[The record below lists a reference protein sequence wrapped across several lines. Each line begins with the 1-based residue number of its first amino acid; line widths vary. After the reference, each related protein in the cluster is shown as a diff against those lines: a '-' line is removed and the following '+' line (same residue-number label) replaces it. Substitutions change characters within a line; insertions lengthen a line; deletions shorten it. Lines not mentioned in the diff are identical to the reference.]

1 MMKQGMR
8 LVALA
13 LLGVVA
19 MVMNATAADIDLAGK
34 STIESILKRGEL
46 RCGIDSGYMPFEMTD
61 KNGKFIGFEIDLARE
76 LAKSMGVKYV
86 PVNMAFD
93 GIIPALLTDKI
104 DIITAGMTVT
114 QERNLKINFVEPFI
128 VIGQT
133 PMINSKHQGKVKS
146 YRDLNDPAFTI
157 VSKLGTTGEMA
168 AKRYLPKANYKS
180 FETETDAALEV
191 LNGKADAM
199 IYDLPFTSIF
209 TAEQGG
215 DKLFLIKE
223 PFTFEPLAW
232 GIRKGDPD
240 FINYL
245 NNFMHQIK
253 NDGRYQKLY
262 HKWFESTEWRKN
274 MQ

>member
-1 MMKQGMR
+1 MKYAI
-8 LVALA
+8 VALISV
-13 LLGVVA
+13 LA
-19 MVMNATAADIDLAGK
+19 MVASAVAADIDLASK

-61 KNGKFIGFEIDLARE
+61 KSGKFVGFEIDLGRE
-76 LAKSMGVKYV
+76 LAKAMGVKYV

-114 QERNLKINFVEPFI
+114 QERNLKVNFVEPFI

-133 PMINSKHQGKVKS
+133 AMVSTKNRGKVES
-146 YRDLNDPAFTI
+146 YRDLNNPMYTV

-215 DKLFLIKE
+215 EKLFLLKK

-240 FINYL
+240 FINFL

-253 NDGRYQKLY
+253 NDGRYEKLY

-274 MQ
+274 IQ

>member
-1 MMKQGMR
+1 MKQRMK
-8 LVALA
+8 VVTLA
-13 LLGVVA
+13 LLSVVA
-19 MVMNATAADIDLAGK
+19 MVMTATAADIDLAGK

-61 KNGKFIGFEIDLARE
+61 KNGKFVGFEIDIARE
-76 LAKSMGVKYV
+76 LAKAMGVKYV

-114 QERNLKINFVEPFI
+114 QERNLKINFVEPFV

-133 PMINSKHQGKVKS
+133 PMVNSKHKDTVKS

-168 AKRYLPKANYKS
+168 AKRYLPKAKYKS
-180 FETETDAALEV
+180 FESETDAALEV

-215 DKLFLIKE
+215 DKLFLIKK

-240 FINYL
+240 FINFL
-245 NNFMHQIK
+245 DNFMRQIK
-253 NDGRYQKLY
+253 NDGRYEKLY
-262 HKWFESTEWRKN
+262 HKWFESTQWRKN